1 MDRDTTVGA
10 DTAQEHQQ
18 QEDEHEFGKP
28 ADGVIVFAATNTQ
41 EDHLD
46 VDVDVD
52 DSSNRSLRRPKR
64 RSCPSTSPGCPVCG
78 VTLRPQELQ
87 QHWQVE
93 VERLQGIARSV
104 ARRQRGESSSG
115 GGGPRWESL
124 RKVRANRRNRNGASS
139 RGVHC
144 PVCHQALQGSPD
156 QLAEHVDRCLARG
169 GSWVELRSLK
179 RHSAL
184 SASTAG
190 RAFEGR
196 LLQDDDEDESVDA
209 EGSFDEYE
217 WAGQSRL
224 RATALLE
231 GGFRAAGWVTSG
243 GSSSSVS
250 RRDAADEDDDQED
263 LDVDGDDCDT
273 FGQTQYTEAD
283 LIPLESDEPAEE
295 RDRQRLRQA
304 VISPAARYHGTTPYQ
319 SPDVA
324 RSRCTSANA
333 SKSARQYYEAP
344 SAISVSNGSDG
355 ATTEETQP
363 GGGAALSQVVASL
376 RERVRQLEQQHQS
389 ASLTKCL
396 ICMEPYTVP
405 VVSVCC
411 WHVHCQDCWLK
422 TLGAKKLCPQ
432 CNSITA
438 AADLRRIY
446 L

>member
-10 DTAQEHQQ
+10 DTAAEQHQ
-18 QEDEHEFGKP
+18 QEDQRDFGKP
-28 ADGVIVFAATNTQ
+28 ADGVAVFEAASTH

-52 DSSNRSLRRPKR
+52 DSSNRLLRRPKR

-78 VTLRPQELQ
+78 VTLRAQELQ

-104 ARRQRGESSSG
+104 AKRQRGEASSGG

-124 RKVRANRRNRNGASS
+124 RKVRANRRSRNGASG

-169 GSWVELRSLK
+169 G
-179 RHSAL
+179 
-184 SASTAG
+184 G
-190 RAFEGR
+190 
-196 LLQDDDEDESVDA
+196 DDEDESVDA

-273 FGQTQYTEAD
+273 FGQAQYTEAD

-304 VISPAARYHGTTPYQ
+304 LISPNQRGSGSTVEETRRDTTEN
-319 SPDVA
+319 D
-324 RSRCTSANA
+324 TST
-333 SKSARQYYEAP
+333 SS
-344 SAISVSNGSDG
+344 
-355 ATTEETQP
+355 EETQP
-363 GGGAALSQVVASL
+363 GDGGGALSQVVMSL

-389 ASLTKCL
+389 ANLTKCL

>member
-1 MDRDTTVGA
+1 
-10 DTAQEHQQ
+10 
-18 QEDEHEFGKP
+18 
-28 ADGVIVFAATNTQ
+28 
-41 EDHLD
+41 
-46 VDVDVD
+46 
-52 DSSNRSLRRPKR
+52 
-64 RSCPSTSPGCPVCG
+64 
-78 VTLRPQELQ
+78 
-87 QHWQVE
+87 
-93 VERLQGIARSV
+93 
-104 ARRQRGESSSG
+104 
-115 GGGPRWESL
+115 
-124 RKVRANRRNRNGASS
+124 
-139 RGVHC
+139 
-144 PVCHQALQGSPD
+144 LQGSPD

-169 GSWVELRSLK
+169 G
-179 RHSAL
+179 
-184 SASTAG
+184 G
-190 RAFEGR
+190 
-196 LLQDDDEDESVDA
+196 DDEDESVDA

-273 FGQTQYTEAD
+273 FGQAQYTEAD

-304 VISPAARYHGTTPYQ
+304 LISPNQRGPGSTVEETRRDTTEDDK
-319 SPDVA
+319 S
-324 RSRCTSANA
+324 TS
-333 SKSARQYYEAP
+333 S
-344 SAISVSNGSDG
+344 
-355 ATTEETQP
+355 EETQP
-363 GGGAALSQVVASL
+363 GDGGGALSQVVMSL

-389 ASLTKCL
+389 ANLTKCL

-446 L
+446 LSRPRSHLEPQTSGTSSLSASFQPTSCHVPESTPAQTHHQPIPMGTLCFIQPIPIETLCFSQPIPVETSCFIESHTRRRIELCGSAGAQRRAPRLTARLATMASGFTVGWLSSEGRYFPVRTRTPRKPAL

>member
-1 MDRDTTVGA
+1 MA
-10 DTAQEHQQ
+10 
-18 QEDEHEFGKP
+18 K
-28 ADGVIVFAATNTQ
+28 
-41 EDHLD
+41 
-46 VDVDVD
+46 
-52 DSSNRSLRRPKR
+52 
-64 RSCPSTSPGCPVCG
+64 
-78 VTLRPQELQ
+78 
-87 QHWQVE
+87 
-93 VERLQGIARSV
+93 
-104 ARRQRGESSSG
+104 RQRGEASSGG

-124 RKVRANRRNRNGASS
+124 RKVRANRRSRNGSS
-139 RGVHC
+139 GRGVHC

-169 GSWVELRSLK
+169 G
-179 RHSAL
+179 
-184 SASTAG
+184 G
-190 RAFEGR
+190 
-196 LLQDDDEDESVDA
+196 DDEDESVDA

-273 FGQTQYTEAD
+273 FGQAQYTEAD

-304 VISPAARYHGTTPYQ
+304 LISPNQRGSGSTVEETRRDTTEN
-319 SPDVA
+319 D
-324 RSRCTSANA
+324 TST
-333 SKSARQYYEAP
+333 SS
-344 SAISVSNGSDG
+344 
-355 ATTEETQP
+355 EETQP
-363 GGGAALSQVVASL
+363 GDGGGALSQVVMSL

-389 ASLTKCL
+389 ANLTKCL

>member
-1 MDRDTTVGA
+1 MDGGTTVGEN
-10 DTAQEHQQ
+10 TAQEHHQQQ
-18 QEDEHEFGKP
+18 QEQEEAQHDFEKP
-28 ADGVIVFAATNTQ
+28 ADGVIVCAAEASSQ
-41 EDHLD
+41 DDQLD

-52 DSSNRSLRRPKR
+52 DSTNRLARRPKR
-64 RSCPSTSPGCPVCG
+64 RTCPSASPGCPVCG
-78 VTLRPQELQ
+78 VTLRAQELQ

-93 VERLQGIARSV
+93 VDRLQGIARSV
-104 ARRQRGESSSG
+104 ARRQRGEASG
-115 GGGPRWESL
+115 VNGPRWESL
-124 RKVRANRRNRNGASS
+124 SKVRANRRSRHGASS
-139 RGVHC
+139 RVHC
-144 PVCHQALQGSPD
+144 PVCHQALQGSSD

-169 GSWVELRSLK
+169 G
-179 RHSAL
+179 
-184 SASTAG
+184 G
-190 RAFEGR
+190 
-196 LLQDDDEDESVDA
+196 DDEDESVDA
-209 EGSFDEYE
+209 EGSFYEYE

-231 GGFRAAGWVTSG
+231 GGFRAAGWATSG

-250 RRDAADEDDDQED
+250 RRDVADEDDDQED

-273 FGQTQYTEAD
+273 FGQAQYTEGD
-283 LIPLESDEPAEE
+283 LIPMESDEPAEE

-304 VISPAARYHGTTPYQ
+304 LISFNQRGPASVVEEARRDATEDDK
-319 SPDVA
+319 S
-324 RSRCTSANA
+324 TS
-333 SKSARQYYEAP
+333 S
-344 SAISVSNGSDG
+344 
-355 ATTEETQP
+355 EETQSS
-363 GGGAALSQVVASL
+363 GGGALSQVVASL

-396 ICMEPYTVP
+396 ICLEPYTVP